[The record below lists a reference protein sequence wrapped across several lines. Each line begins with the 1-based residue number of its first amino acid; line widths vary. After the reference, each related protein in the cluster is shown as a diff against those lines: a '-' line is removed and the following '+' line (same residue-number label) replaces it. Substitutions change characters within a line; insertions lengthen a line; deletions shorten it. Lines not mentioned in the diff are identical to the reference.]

1 MTVTLTNFDPDKKIL
16 VIKAL
21 RAITGLGLQEAKN
34 LVDNLAS
41 QEVTIKEYISVEE
54 AESIIQTLEEAGGI
68 AEYN

>member
-1 MTVTLTNFDPDKKIL
+1 VTVTLTDFDPDKKIL

-21 RAITGLGLQEAKN
+21 RAMTGLGLQEAKN
-34 LVDNLAS
+34 LVDNLPTQAIT
-41 QEVTIKEYISVEE
+41 VKECLSVEE

>member
-1 MTVTLTNFDPDKKIL
+1 MTVTLTDFDPDKKIL

-21 RAITGLGLQEAKN
+21 RAMTGLGLQEAKN
-34 LVDNLAS
+34 LVDNLPTQAIT
-41 QEVTIKEYISVEE
+41 VKECLSVEE